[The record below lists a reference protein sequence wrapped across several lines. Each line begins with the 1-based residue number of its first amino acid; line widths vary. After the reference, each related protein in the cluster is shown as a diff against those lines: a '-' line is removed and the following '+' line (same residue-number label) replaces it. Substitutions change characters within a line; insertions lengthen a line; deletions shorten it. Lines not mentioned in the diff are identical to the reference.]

1 KEEPV
6 TERQM
11 REAAKQASKPGL
23 KEVAVLGRAG
33 LAGLL
38 GRFAHVPLGDRLL
51 LSGEDPV
58 EIEARL
64 VLRLGRLGW
73 LGQFLIDG
81 RCLVRR
87 TRSVG
92 ERNGCLEEIDRYS
105 GRDAQSEQKA
115 EKKAD

>member
-1 KEEPV
+1 MATIGRVLK
-6 TERQM
+6 R
-11 REAAKQASKPGL
+11 AGL

-38 GRFAHVPLGDRLL
+38 GRFAHLPLGDRLL

-87 TRSVG
+87 TPSVG
-92 ERNGCLEEIDRYS
+92 EPNGCLERMDRYS
-105 GRDAQSEQKA
+105 GRYAQAEQEA
-115 EKKAD
+115 EKK